1 MESRDFIPGTDY
13 VIIQSEDV
21 YKYGVDSILLSSFAE
36 MEEGKT
42 LIDIGTGVG
51 ILALRCHY
59 LYKPKRVYAYEIQ
72 SSLCALANKSVEL
85 NELDGEVK
93 IINMDINDVKD
104 QEKVD
109 YIITNPPYV
118 EYGRGIKNKNEA
130 KLIAFHEVSLKL
142 EEVFKFS
149 KKHLKNKGKLF
160 MINRANRLIDIIDY
174 ARKYNLE
181 PSRLRNVHS
190 FLNSRAKFV
199 LVEFIRGG
207 GKNFTIENPL
217 YIYDEAGKYTK
228 EIKEI
233 YYDR

>member
-1 MESRDFIPGTDY
+1 METRDYIPGTDY
-13 VIIQSEDV
+13 LIVQSEEV
-21 YKYGVDSILLSSFAE
+21 YKYGVDSILLSSFAN
-36 MEEGKT
+36 MEENKT
-42 LIDIGTGVG
+42 AIDIGTGVG

-59 LYKPKRVYAYEIQ
+59 LYKLKKVYAYEIQ
-72 SSLCALANKSVEL
+72 DSLCELAQKSVGINKLE
-85 NELDGEVK
+85 GKVM
-93 IINMDINDVKD
+93 IINKDINDVTD

-149 KKHLKNKGKLF
+149 KKYLKHKGKLF
-160 MINRANRLIDIIDY
+160 MINRANRLVDIIEF

-190 FLNSRAKFV
+190 FIDSKAKFV
-199 LVEFIRGG
+199 LVEFIYGG
-207 GKNFTIENPL
+207 GKNFSIESPIC
-217 YIYDEAGKYTK
+217 IYDEIGKYTK